1 MLKGETV
8 LVTGCTG
15 FIAKHIVLALVREGA
30 RVRGTLRD
38 PARAVE
44 LLRLLESA
52 GLPTDRFETVR
63 ADLNHDEGWREA
75 AAGCRF
81 VLHTASP
88 FPGAQPRE
96 KFALV
101 PEARGGAVRVLEAA
115 LVAGAERVVLTSSV
129 AAIFY
134 GHADDRGKLFTDQ
147 DWSRVEGAGISPYAV
162 SKTEAEKAAWE
173 VMSGSNTDL
182 VAINP
187 SLVFGPLLDDRPGTS
202 ANLIRMMLNGR
213 MPAVPDIAF
222 GVVDVRDVAAAHVA
236 ALTHPEAPGRRF
248 IVSAGSLSL
257 RDIAKELREAFPELA
272 RRPPRLTIPSGP
284 IRLAA
289 RLSRRAAML
298 AAELGEAKRLD
309 AGPAREI
316 LGLEFRPP
324 KEAVNALA
332 ESLIRL
338 KLVKR

>member
-1 MLKGETV
+1 MLKGQTV

-38 PARAVE
+38 PARPAE

-52 GLPTDRFETVR
+52 GLPTDRFESVP
-63 ADLNHDEGWREA
+63 ADLNRDEGWREA

-96 KFALV
+96 RYALV

-115 LVAGAERVVLTSSV
+115 LAAGAERVVLTSSV

-134 GHADDRGKLFTDQ
+134 GHAGERGKLFTDQ
-147 DWSRVEGAGISPYAV
+147 DWSRVESPGISPYAV
-162 SKTEAEKAAWE
+162 SKTEAEKAAWALME
-173 VMSGSNTDL
+173 GRETEL

-187 SLVFGPLLDDRPGTS
+187 SLVFGPLLDDRLGTS
-202 ANLIRMMLNGR
+202 ANLVRLMLNGR

-236 ALTHPEAPGRRF
+236 ALTHPAAPGRRF

-257 RDIAKELREAFPELA
+257 RDIAGELREAFPDLA
-272 RRPPRLTIPSGP
+272 RRPPRHTIPSGP

-289 RLSRRAAML
+289 RVSRRAAML

-309 AGPAREI
+309 VRPAKEI
-316 LGLEFRPP
+316 LGLEFRTPH
-324 KEAVNALA
+324 EAVRSLA

-338 KLVKR
+338 DLVKR